1 MNPGLATHTINSKFA
16 DSGQAAC
23 DAMSLGCQSVYF
35 FPQHQFNKQYE
46 IDIYVSLVPNFI
58 PRNVHQIV
66 SRPRQTK
73 AQNFD
78 QYTKTKP
85 YVQYLHLHNFCSTNI
100 RSLCEWH
107 PSLHALDR

>member
-85 YVQYLHLHNFCSTNI
+85 YVQYLHNFCSTNI
-100 RSLCEWH
+100 RSLCEWD
-107 PSLHALDR
+107 PKLHALDR